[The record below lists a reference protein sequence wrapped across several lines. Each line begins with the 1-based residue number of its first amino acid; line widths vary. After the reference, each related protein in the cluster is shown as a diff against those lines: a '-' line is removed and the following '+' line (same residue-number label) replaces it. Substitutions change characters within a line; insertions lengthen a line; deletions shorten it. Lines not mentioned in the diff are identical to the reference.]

1 MVGVMVGVDPTPS
14 CRVASLHAQGAGRSP
29 GTYRGGH
36 EEAAMKAP
44 RSRNDAA
51 GSSPEPVYRISA
63 AGRSLSDDIDTRTRR
78 YLISM
83 GIRTLSFI
91 GCVVAFVVFDQPI
104 IGWIL
109 FVAAL
114 ILPYIAVVV
123 ANAGRE
129 PGRPLPSATLM
140 DGSTELGSGTSE
152 RTDESG
158 SSGPTNP

>member
-1 MVGVMVGVDPTPS
+1 
-14 CRVASLHAQGAGRSP
+14 
-29 GTYRGGH
+29 
-36 EEAAMKAP
+36 MKAP
-44 RSRNDAA
+44 HHDAA
-51 GSSPEPVYRISA
+51 GPSPEPVYRISA
-63 AGRSLSDDIDTRTRR
+63 AGRSLSDDIDTRMRR

-83 GIRTLSFI
+83 AIRTLSFI

-129 PGRPLPSATLM
+129 PGRPLPSATLLT
-140 DGSTELGSGTSE
+140 SSAELTPGTGDPGDGSGTN
-152 RTDESG
+152 
-158 SSGPTNP
+158 GPTSP